1 MRRDNKGRDMN
12 GWRTARHATRA
23 AALAVVLGAAGVSGC
38 SEQIIKHGHQF
49 RETDIQSIQPGMS
62 QEQVKTTLGTPA
74 TTAVVG
80 GGDAYYYISST
91 MAQTSFFTPTEKDRQ
106 VVAVYFNQGGMVENV
121 ANYGLK
127 DGKVFDFISRT
138 TPAPGAKDE
147 GVLKQLFRNLGKKQ
161 IFGDG

>member
-23 AALAVVLGAAGVSGC
+23 AALAVVLGAAGVTGC

-80 GGDAYYYISST
+80 GGDRRHVGAT
-91 MAQTSFFTPTEKDRQ
+91 CAGLLAAAALRAQR
-106 VVAVYFNQGGMVENV
+106 A
-121 ANYGLK
+121 LK
-127 DGKVFDFISRT
+127 
-138 TPAPGAKDE
+138 
-147 GVLKQLFRNLGKKQ
+147 
-161 IFGDG
+161 